1 MKTMNKMGLG
11 CLALALCLPAM
22 YSTQSLAQDTSGPP
36 PAQQPDGAG
45 QQGGRPSME
54 QMRERQ
60 LERMTKELNLTPDQV
75 TQVRAIDKDGMTQM
89 MAVRQ
94 DSSMS
99 QDDKRAKMMK
109 MREDSQ
115 AKIRAILTDDQK
127 PKYDAFLAQQRD
139 RQRNGGGPPPANPPG
154 ASLL

>member
-75 TQVRAIDKDGMTQM
+75 TQVRAIDKDGMVFSATPSG
-89 MAVRQ
+89 AWLPSVIAG
-94 DSSMS
+94 DSSS
-99 QDDKRAKMMK
+99 TR
-109 MREDSQ
+109 
-115 AKIRAILTDDQK
+115 
-127 PKYDAFLAQQRD
+127 
-139 RQRNGGGPPPANPPG
+139 
-154 ASLL
+154 

>member
-54 QMRERQ
+54 QMR
-60 LERMTKELNLTPDQV
+60 V
-75 TQVRAIDKDGMTQM
+75 TAVPISRSGAIGEHGQ
-89 MAVRQ
+89 
-94 DSSMS
+94 
-99 QDDKRAKMMK
+99 
-109 MREDSQ
+109 
-115 AKIRAILTDDQK
+115 
-127 PKYDAFLAQQRD
+127 
-139 RQRNGGGPPPANPPG
+139 
-154 ASLL
+154 SL